1 MKIFIT
7 ISKKSLYVI
16 LAVII
21 IILLVASK
29 VFYLTSANNFDGS
42 TNQKRVDYILNLGFQ
57 VDETPIFEKQI
68 TIPKTF
74 DEVYKKYNSLQSN
87 AGFDLSNYKGKSAK
101 VIAYKVKNEEK
112 QVTLII
118 YKDRIIG
125 GDVSSPQI
133 NGKMEPLKS
142 GKK

>member
-21 IILLVASK
+21 ITLLVVSK
-29 VFYLTSANNFDGS
+29 VFFLASANNLDGG
-42 TNQKRVDYILNLGFQ
+42 TNQKRIDYILELGIK
-57 VDETPIFEKQI
+57 VEETPVFEKQI
-68 TIPKTF
+68 TIPTTF
-74 DEVYKKYNSLQSN
+74 NDVYKKYNLLQSE

-101 VIAYKVKNEEK
+101 VIAYKIRNSEK
-112 QVTLII
+112 IVTLII

-125 GDVSSPQI
+125 GDISSPQI
-133 NGKMEPLKS
+133 NGQMEPLKS